1 MTNTPITDQRVEEI
15 ELMDLTPEQ
24 EKAELIILARNLES
38 ERNGFENEYLSRA
51 EWIKEMNKILGYD
64 NSDGFH
70 SEPSPHQMATN
81 LVLENKQ
88 LRIQLQMHQHDPVK
102 S

>member
-38 ERNGFENEYLSRA
+38 ERNGFENELIST
-51 EWIKEMNKILGYD
+51 KKVLVD
-64 NSDGFH
+64 TVFKTVQ
-70 SEPSPHQMATN
+70 SPT
-81 LVLENKQ
+81 
-88 LRIQLQMHQHDPVK
+88 
-102 S
+102 